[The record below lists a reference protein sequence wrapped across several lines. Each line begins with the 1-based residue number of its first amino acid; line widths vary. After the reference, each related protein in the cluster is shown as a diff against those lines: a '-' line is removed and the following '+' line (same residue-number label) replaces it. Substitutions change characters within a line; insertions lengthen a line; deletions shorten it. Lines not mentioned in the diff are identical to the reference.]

1 MCRTTVIILILTFLN
16 VPVFAGVSFETNET
30 VRDVLLNTKIIA
42 YPDNGRPV
50 DQTVANELKE
60 TLAPHAQ
67 VVSTKDAAAL
77 SSEGVIRIAIADED
91 FIKSPGKVAGDRDWM
106 FFRINSSGDGEVV
119 TSKPHL
125 LYALFCQIKEE
136 WADRKAAQFENGKLL
151 YSSFSWLRGEDGFYG
166 TKKRFTRDYNPE
178 TTIRELARMGCSSV
192 VVNALATP
200 FSLETGPP
208 GEVYYRFYVGAPD
221 LDQFVETDLN
231 KGSYPPEYLTAN
243 FNFLKKQARLAI
255 KYGLTP
261 GLYICNPRS
270 VPESLIQK
278 YPFLR
283 GARIDHPFR
292 SYRPRF
298 TLTLGHPVV
307 RWHYSEM
314 LRKILQEIPEIGFI
328 NTFINDSGSGFEY
341 TARLYTGRNGGA
353 YIAREWMPHEE
364 FEKAAAKNIVRY
376 YRLLRD
382 VAQEINPD
390 FRLIAGLYAI
400 PEEQSL
406 VMEGMDNG
414 IDLEMSPA
422 DKKNPEKWARQQAL
436 LERGSYLFTG
446 VSAKGSWVLGIPAPW
461 LIHARLNALIAEDFD
476 KATVSM
482 DPPSLVPWDVNREVL
497 RAFQF
502 QQINSVDE
510 LITKIAVS
518 WVGEQYA
525 PHLVDIWRYC
535 DEAVRNVPDVPLYGN
550 SWAFSWY
557 RLWVRPL
564 VPDIDKILESERE
577 YYEKFIISTFNNP
590 HRVDLA
596 ADALWKLISIEQGD
610 EIVHKYDSKVWSPL
624 QQAITEAEKTVERIP
639 QGDPA
644 REIFIDLKDR
654 LHGARCY
661 FRTLRN
667 VGAWVAGVHGYLEA
681 TTEADKE
688 ARLRMVREMVDDE
701 LQNARDLLQ
710 LWRSTEINFI
720 PIHTFGETW
729 HEYGDNLGELIEK
742 KIALM
747 EKHKGDLPYIDPDYM
762 WRMPP
767 EFKSL
772 EEKYSGF

>member
-1 MCRTTVIILILTFLN
+1 MCRTTVISLILTLLN
-16 VPVFAGVSFETNET
+16 VPVLAGVSFKTNET
-30 VRDVLLNTKIIA
+30 VRDVLLNTKIIV

-67 VVSTKDAAAL
+67 VVSTKDVAAL
-77 SSEGVIRIAIADED
+77 SSEGVIRIAIADEN
-91 FIKSPGKVAGDRDWM
+91 FIKIPGKVAGDRDWM
-106 FFRINSSGDGEVV
+106 FFRINSSGDGELV

-125 LYALFCQIKEE
+125 LYALFCQIREE
-136 WADRKAAQFENGKLL
+136 WADHKAAKFENGKLL
-151 YSSFSWLRGEDGFYG
+151 YSSFSWLRGDDGFYG
-166 TKKRFTRDYNPE
+166 SKKRFTRDYNPE
-178 TTIRELARMGCSSV
+178 ATIRELARMGCSSV

-243 FNFLKKQARLAI
+243 FTFLKKQARLAI

-292 SYRPRF
+292 SFRPRY

-328 NTFINDSGSGFEY
+328 NTFLNDSGSGFEF

-364 FEKAAAKNIVRY
+364 FEKAAAANIVRY

-382 VAQEINPD
+382 VAQDINPD
-390 FRLIAGLYAI
+390 FRLIAGLSAI

-414 IDLEMSPA
+414 IDLEMSLA

-436 LERGSYLFTG
+436 LEKGSYLFTS
-446 VSAKGSWVLGIPAPW
+446 VSTKGSWVLGIPAPW
-461 LIHARLNALIAEDFD
+461 LTHTRLNALIAEDFD

-497 RAFQF
+497 KAFQF
-502 QQINSVDE
+502 QQINSVDD
-510 LITKIAVS
+510 LIKKTAVA
-518 WVGEQYA
+518 WVGEKYA
-525 PHLVDIWRYC
+525 SQLVDIWRHC
-535 DEAVRNVPDVPLYGN
+535 NEAVRNVPDVPLYGN

-557 RLWVRPL
+557 RLWIRPF
-564 VPDIDKILESERE
+564 VPDIDKVSESERE
-577 YYEKFIISTFNNP
+577 YYEKFIISIFNNP

-624 QQAITEAEKTVERIP
+624 QQAITVAEKTIKTIP
-639 QGDPA
+639 QGTPA
-644 REIFIDLKDR
+644 RELFVDLRDR
-654 LHGARCY
+654 LLGARCY

-681 TTEADKE
+681 KNEADKE

-720 PIHTFGETW
+720 PIHASGETW

-742 KIALM
+742 KITLM
-747 EKHKGDLPYIDPDYM
+747 EKYKGDLPYIDPDYM

-772 EEKYSGF
+772 EDKYFGF